1 MLTVIAKREQ
11 HSEQH
16 RHRERHERY
25 VVERDGYDIAHQ
37 PVVGQPYLAK
47 GVPPHVAATM
57 AAISAAVH
65 RLSLRLDLTPEP
77 KRSGPFGV
85 SIVFT
90 LSGPFSCMNALPRRQ
105 SRYTQANSAAN
116 AATQ

>member
-1 MLTVIAKREQ
+1 
-11 HSEQH
+11 
-16 RHRERHERY
+16 
-25 VVERDGYDIAHQ
+25 
-37 PVVGQPYLAK
+37 
-47 GVPPHVAATM
+47 M

-65 RLSLRLDLTPEP
+65 RLSLRLDLTP
-77 KRSGPFGV
+77 KSRRSGPFGV